1 MKLYTFFR
9 SSAAYRMRIALN
21 LKGIAYDSEFVS
33 LPKMEHRTE
42 AFLKINPQGLVP
54 VLIDGQTALIQSMAT
69 IEYLDETHPEPPLMP
84 KSPTDRAY
92 VRGISQVIG
101 CDIHPLNN
109 VRVLNYLRN
118 QLAHEE
124 PVVQSWYE
132 HWIAEGFRSL
142 EGLLTSEGMSGK
154 YCFGDQVTM
163 ADVCLV
169 PQVFNAQRFNCP
181 TDDYPTVMAI
191 FENCTSL
198 KPFQD
203 AHPSTQG
210 DAA

>member
-21 LKGIAYDSEFVS
+21 LKGIDYDAEFVS
-33 LPKMEHRTE
+33 LPKGEHRTD
-42 AFLKINPQGLVP
+42 AFLKVNPQGLVP
-54 VLIDGQTALIQSMAT
+54 VLIDGETALVQSMAT

-84 KSPTDRAY
+84 SSPSDRAY
-92 VRGISQVIG
+92 VRGVSQVIG

-109 VRVLNYLRN
+109 LRVLKYLRDP
-118 QLAHEE
+118 LGHDEDI
-124 PVVQSWYE
+124 VQSWYA

-142 EGLLTSEGMSGK
+142 EGLLNTGGQSGK
-154 YCFGDQVTM
+154 FCFGDQVTM

-191 FENCTSL
+191 FENCNAM

-210 DAA
+210 DAS

>member
-21 LKGIAYDSEFVS
+21 LKGIDYESEFVS
-33 LPKMEHRTE
+33 LPKMEHRTD
-42 AFLKINPQGLVP
+42 AFLKVNPQGLVP
-54 VLIDGQTALIQSMAT
+54 VLVDGENALIQSMAT

-84 KSPTDRAY
+84 TSPGDRAY
-92 VRGISQVIG
+92 VRGLAQVIG

-109 VRVLNYLRN
+109 VRVLKYLGDPLGHD
-118 QLAHEE
+118 QD
-124 PVVQSWYE
+124 VVQSWYE

-142 EGLLTSEGMSGK
+142 EGLLKSEGRSGK
-154 YCFGDQVTM
+154 FCFGDQVTM

-169 PQVFNAQRFNCP
+169 PQVFNAHRFNCP
-181 TDDYPTVMAI
+181 TDGYPTVMAI
-191 FENCTSL
+191 FENCGAL

-203 AHPSTQG
+203 AHPSTQS